1 MIFTNYFSVDDHKM
15 TSAPGRSSSRMAMP
29 LAKATGVSLLD
40 DLVPSGATPI
50 ISPATQGEAQ
60 IIPPE
65 MSMR

>member
-1 MIFTNYFSVDDHKM
+1 M